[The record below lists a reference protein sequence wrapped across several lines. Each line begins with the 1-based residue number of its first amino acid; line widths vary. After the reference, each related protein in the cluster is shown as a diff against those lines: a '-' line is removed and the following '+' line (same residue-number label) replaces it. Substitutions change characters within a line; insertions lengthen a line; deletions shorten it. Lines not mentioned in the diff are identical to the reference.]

1 MSASIPAGPK
11 EPGPNGVPGSGVEE
25 LHGPDAG
32 PSGSATADEGA
43 RPTETDSRK
52 MRRSQ
57 VRGSAL
63 LVVGRVLTLVLTTA
77 TQVIIVRALTQSD
90 FGAFGYALALAAAG
104 RTLLSLGQG
113 KLLSRFMA
121 KYEEERDFDR
131 MFGAM
136 FLAIG
141 TIMLTS
147 TLSLAT
153 LFLLADSVIS
163 SAVSDPAT
171 VKVVLILIFLAPLEA
186 LDQVFVSLFAVF
198 SKART
203 IFFRKY
209 LFTPLLRLVVV
220 LALALTGSS
229 VTFLAIG
236 YLAAAV
242 VGVVVYLGV
251 FVRVLR
257 ERGLLKQLRPSRI
270 ILPFRAVF
278 SFSLPLIS
286 GELLLLSLNVGGVL
300 ILGYFHSA
308 AEVARYRAVFN
319 PARLNTAVLHAFV
332 PLFLPLAARLFTR
345 GDIEGLRRAYWHTGV
360 FVAVL
365 TFPVFALTGPLASEL
380 TVLLFGAAYADSG
393 IVLALLSVG
402 YYFGVVLG
410 FNTYTLQVCERIRF
424 LVIVNVLVAALNIGL
439 SLLLVQKYGAVGVA
453 AANLAALVVQNVV
466 NQWALRRAI
475 GTTFIDRG
483 AVRCYAVIFA
493 CAVALWVFQVLVQ
506 PPLIVGVAVAAV
518 ASFLVLLAGR
528 SAIELGDTFPELQ
541 RMPMLRWL
549 VR

>member
-1 MSASIPAGPK
+1 MSASIPAGAK
-11 EPGPNGVPGSGVEE
+11 EPGPNGVPGSDVEE

-43 RPTETDSRK
+43 PPTETDSRK

-220 LALALTGSS
+220 LTLALTGSS

-236 YLAAAV
+236 YLGAAV

-365 TFPVFALTGPLASEL
+365 TFPVFALTGPLAFEL
-380 TVLLFGAAYADSG
+380 TVLLFGDAYADSG

-439 SLLLVQKYGAVGVA
+439 SLLLVQEYGAVGVA